1 MGNRISSRHQLPRS
15 PGNRRLL
22 LRLLGVGLLATATF
36 VLISGRLLVVDNPP
50 VHTSWAVVL
59 DGQSA
64 QMERSDS
71 AMHLFRLERFD
82 SLALSGTPVFRSYY
96 SSHFTAK
103 DVLHQGLPAGK
114 MVELQ
119 HDAQSTIQEA
129 RYLVPF
135 FRGRNADTVLLI
147 TSAFHTA
154 RAARIFNAVAG
165 GSPVF
170 IATDIGDTEFRPW
183 GWFRHRE
190 SVGIWYVEWGKTL
203 LTAIELMK
211 GENTPLPG
219 VAVVPATSENFAECG
234 DAGFIAA
241 ENGALLT
248 ALAPSDTMGSS
259 AAEQLS
265 SSTATPAPVPMPM
278 ESEPATP
285 ATMAPALT
293 AQPVEATTAQQPS
306 QVSTQATGPVASAK
320 TAAKTKPDAEPK
332 KTAPKAAATK
342 PEPVK
347 TKSTKTAV
355 SKPDAVKAKSATGK
369 PDAVKAKSATGKPD
383 AEWPRK

>member
-1 MGNRISSRHQLPRS
+1 MRTIATFPAMGNRISSRHQLPRS

-64 QMERSDS
+64 QMERSDA

-147 TSAFHTA
+147 TSASTI
-154 RAARIFNAVAG
+154 RAV
-165 GSPVF
+165 
-170 IATDIGDTEFRPW
+170 
-183 GWFRHRE
+183 
-190 SVGIWYVEWGKTL
+190 
-203 LTAIELMK
+203 
-211 GENTPLPG
+211 
-219 VAVVPATSENFAECG
+219 CG
-234 DAGFIAA
+234 MCF
-241 ENGALLT
+241 
-248 ALAPSDTMGSS
+248 
-259 AAEQLS
+259 
-265 SSTATPAPVPMPM
+265 
-278 ESEPATP
+278 
-285 ATMAPALT
+285 
-293 AQPVEATTAQQPS
+293 
-306 QVSTQATGPVASAK
+306 
-320 TAAKTKPDAEPK
+320 
-332 KTAPKAAATK
+332 
-342 PEPVK
+342 
-347 TKSTKTAV
+347 
-355 SKPDAVKAKSATGK
+355 
-369 PDAVKAKSATGKPD
+369 
-383 AEWPRK
+383 